1 MGWRIPSQDDSPD
14 HYLPSDKKGSVITA
28 VDLIRGIGRYAGLQ
42 VIHVPGATGLWDT
55 NYEGKAQ
62 AAVQALHTD
71 DFVYLHV
78 EASDEAGHDGSI
90 PLKLD
95 TIRSLDSRLLKHILE
110 ALDPRATGRL
120 EVGGEPVAVALLPD
134 HPTPCRLRTH
144 TNEPVPFAIYA
155 PGIEPD
161 RVQTFDEVA
170 AREGAY
176 GMMEG
181 DEFIRAFMSYGQDIL

>member
-1 MGWRIPSQDDSPD
+1 M
-14 HYLPSDKKGSVITA
+14 
-28 VDLIRGIGRYAGLQ
+28 
-42 VIHVPGATGLWDT
+42 
-55 NYEGKAQ
+55 
-62 AAVQALHTD
+62 
-71 DFVYLHV
+71 
-78 EASDEAGHDGSI
+78 
-90 PLKLD
+90 
-95 TIRSLDSRLLKHILE
+95 
-110 ALDPRATGRL
+110 
-120 EVGGEPVAVALLPD
+120 AVALLPD

-161 RVQTFDEVA
+161 RVQTFDEAA